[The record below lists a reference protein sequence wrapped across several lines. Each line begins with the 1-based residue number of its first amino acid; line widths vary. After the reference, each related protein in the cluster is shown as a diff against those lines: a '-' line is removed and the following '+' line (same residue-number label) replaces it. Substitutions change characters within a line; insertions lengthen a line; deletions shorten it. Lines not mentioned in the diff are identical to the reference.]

1 MEMKN
6 KLIHIRRLLLLLN
19 RIQLGFSSLCP
30 KAQANE
36 SVLLGTTMLS
46 VLLGRNMQLCFSRKY
61 QNLSKAI
68 IEETPL

>member
-6 KLIHIRRLLLLLN
+6 NLIHIRRLLLLLN
-19 RIQLGFSSLCP
+19 KIQLGFSSFCP

-46 VLLGRNMQLCFSRKY
+46 VLLGRNMQLCFSRKC
-61 QNLSKAI
+61 QNLSKAM